1 MKTKRIIQQW
11 VGHKENASEEEIDDY
26 VDDADYEYFVDQDE
40 EDKELSINLDNAKNN
55 EAKSDFT

>member
-1 MKTKRIIQQW
+1 M
-11 VGHKENASEEEIDDY
+11 GHKENASQEEIDDY